1 MARVKIEDDFTQEE
15 IDLANR
21 INDMASTVDD
31 ISDLQAESRE
41 LVNLGVLTS
50 DQVDRATR
58 NLNEATALSAVLE
71 RRLAKMI
78 ERRRQEA

>member
-1 MARVKIEDDFTQEE
+1 VARVKIEDDFTQEE